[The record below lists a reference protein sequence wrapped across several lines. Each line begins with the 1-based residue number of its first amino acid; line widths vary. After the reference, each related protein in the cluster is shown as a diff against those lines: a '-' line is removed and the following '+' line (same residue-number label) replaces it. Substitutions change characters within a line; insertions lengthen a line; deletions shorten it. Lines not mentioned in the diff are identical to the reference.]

1 MKTLSEDYKKGFN
14 DALETALKKAKLVY
28 SPASMTFGNRNS
40 FNLYNELKDESY
52 IPPHETIYIDRN
64 SIMKLKKR

>member
-1 MKTLSEDYKKGFN
+1 MKILSEDYKKGFN

-28 SPASMTFGNRNS
+28 DSANITFGDRNS
-40 FNLYNELKDESY
+40 FNLYDELKDRFYVS
-52 IPPHETIYIDRN
+52 PHGTVYIDRK